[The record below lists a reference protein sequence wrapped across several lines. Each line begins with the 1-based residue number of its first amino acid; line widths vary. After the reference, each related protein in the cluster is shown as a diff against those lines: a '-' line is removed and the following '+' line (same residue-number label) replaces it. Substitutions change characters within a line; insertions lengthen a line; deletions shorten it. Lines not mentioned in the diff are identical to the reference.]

1 MSSQIW
7 RLIRQCDYT
16 EYLLVS
22 DSMINNITIQNC
34 MMIAVSGTDL
44 VLIEETVNFILN
56 LPTIGIVL
64 HVGNKNLSMF
74 KHIFLHFSQNLAE
87 MRSSFNE
94 VADNILKDQ
103 NIMRERDLVEAKR
116 MAKSSQPEMGRT
128 IQNVTLGV

>member
-1 MSSQIW
+1 MVELVPDWFWGIEGYSMSSQIW

-56 LPTIGIVL
+56 LPTIGIIL

-74 KHIFLHFSQNLAE
+74 K
-87 MRSSFNE
+87 
-94 VADNILKDQ
+94 
-103 NIMRERDLVEAKR
+103 
-116 MAKSSQPEMGRT
+116 
-128 IQNVTLGV
+128 